1 LAALRPH
8 LAEAID
14 AGDDGSVPTDLTT
27 DLDGNP
33 RIQGAHVDIGAYET
47 APEPD
52 AHAVGGVAIA
62 GLLGVG
68 IAKRARGA

>member
-1 LAALRPH
+1 
-8 LAEAID
+8 
-14 AGDDGSVPTDLTT
+14 VPTDLTT